1 VRDAPREELST
12 QCIDTRTRAL
22 EQEPTIMNA
31 LARTWSMWI
40 VRGLASVVFGVL
52 TILQPG
58 ASIAAIVFVYGLYAL
73 VDGALL
79 LGFAFRHDGQKAP
92 YVIRGLISI
101 AAGLVA
107 FLLPG
112 PTALAFY
119 VLIGAWAVTA
129 GAAELAIAIAIRKDG
144 FRVSGLVVAGLL
156 SLACGVAL
164 LVLPVAGVVALISVI
179 AAYAVINGVALVVA
193 GMRIRSLTK
202 QVAAA

>member
-1 VRDAPREELST
+1 
-12 QCIDTRTRAL
+12 
-22 EQEPTIMNA
+22 MNA

-40 VRGLASVVFGVL
+40 VRGIASVIFGVL

-58 ASIAAIVFVYGLYAL
+58 ASIAAIVFVYGFYAL

-79 LGFAFRHDGQKAP
+79 LGFAFRHEGRKAP
-92 YVIRGLISI
+92 YVVRGLMSI
-101 AAGLVA
+101 AAGVVA

-119 VLIGAWAVTA
+119 VLIGVWAIAA
-129 GAAELAIAIAIRKDG
+129 GAAELALAVAIRKDG

-164 LVLPVAGVVALISVI
+164 LVLPMAGVLALIGVI
-179 AAYAVINGVALVVA
+179 AAYALMNGVALVVA
-193 GMRIRSLTK
+193 GVRIHGLTRS
-202 QVAAA
+202 VAAA

>member
-1 VRDAPREELST
+1 
-12 QCIDTRTRAL
+12 
-22 EQEPTIMNA
+22 MNA
-31 LARTWSMWI
+31 VAKTWGMWI
-40 VRGLASVVFGVL
+40 VRGLASLLFGVL
-52 TILQPG
+52 TIARPG

-79 LGFAFRHDGQKAP
+79 LGFAFRHEGQKAP
-92 YVIRGLISI
+92 YVIRGLIGI

-112 PTALAFY
+112 ATALAFY

-179 AAYAVINGVALVVA
+179 AAYAIINGVALVVA
-193 GMRIRSLTK
+193 GVRIRSLTK
-202 QVAAA
+202 PMAAA

>member
-12 QCIDTRTRAL
+12 QFIDAPTRAL

-31 LARTWSMWI
+31 LARTWSIWI
-40 VRGLASVVFGVL
+40 VRGFASVIFGVL

-58 ASIAAIVFVYGLYAL
+58 ASIAAIVLVYGLYAL

-79 LGFAFRHDGQKAP
+79 LGFAFRHEGQKAP

-179 AAYAVINGVALVVA
+179 AAYAIINGVALVVA
-193 GMRIRSLTK
+193 GVRIRRLTK
-202 QVAAA
+202 PMAAA